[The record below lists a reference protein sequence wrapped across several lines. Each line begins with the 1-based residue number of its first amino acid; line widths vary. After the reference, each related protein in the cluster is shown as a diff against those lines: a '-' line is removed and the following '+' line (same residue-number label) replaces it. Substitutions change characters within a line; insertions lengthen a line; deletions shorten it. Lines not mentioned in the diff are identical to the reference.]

1 MPGTTGNA
9 FEGILESLYDAMLN
23 DARWPA
29 ASALIDEACGLTAN
43 GLLVGEGTK
52 EDVRVCP
59 LGLYYRGEPRKD
71 LERDYLENYHP
82 ADERVPRFRRL
93 ADRRLVL
100 ISDLYTDQEL
110 KTSPTYNEMLV
121 RTGMRNGLNARL
133 EVPGGSYIA
142 WCMGDPIDSD
152 GWTST
157 RMTMITKLL
166 PHVRQFIAVRQAL
179 IRAEA
184 RNTTAAALLDNARIG
199 VVHLDGRGRIMEV
212 NDRARRILR
221 NGDGLAD
228 GSGMLRTR
236 APADQPRLE
245 RLLDEA
251 LPISNTAP
259 ISGSMLLRRSPVLP
273 PFIVHVKPVRTPELD
288 YGARRVAALVLI
300 VEPGHQLTVNAN
312 VVARTLGLTSSESQ
326 VAVWLAEGKSV
337 RDIAEATG
345 HTESSIHWHLH
356 QIFRKQS
363 ISRQVDLVRLVLSLA
378 ELP

>member
-1 MPGTTGNA
+1 MPRTTGTA
-9 FEGILESLYDAMLN
+9 FERILESLYDAMLD
-23 DARWPA
+23 DACWPA
-29 ASALIDEACGLTAN
+29 ASAVIDEACGVTAN
-43 GLLVGEGTK
+43 GLLVGGGTK

-82 ADERVPRFRRL
+82 ADERVARFRRL
-93 ADRRLVL
+93 ADGCLVP

-110 KTSPTYNEMLV
+110 KASPTYNEMLL
-121 RTGMRNGLNARL
+121 RAGMRNGLNARV

-142 WCMGDPIDSD
+142 WVLGDPVDSD
-152 GWTST
+152 GWTSS
-157 RMTMITKLL
+157 RWTMITELL
-166 PHVRQFIAVRQAL
+166 PHLRQFIGVRQAL

-184 RNTTAAALLDNARIG
+184 RSTTAAALLDNARIG

-236 APADQPRLE
+236 APAEQPRLD

-251 LPISNTAP
+251 LPTSNAGP
-259 ISGSMLLRRSPVLP
+259 VSGSMLLRRSSVLP
-273 PFIVHVKPVRTPELD
+273 PFMVHVKPVRAPGPD
-288 YGARRVAALVLI
+288 YGARRVAAVVLI
-300 VEPGHQLTVNAN
+300 VEPGRQLTVSAD
-312 VVARTLGLTSSESQ
+312 VVARALGLTSSESQ

-345 HTESSIHWHLH
+345 HTDASVHWHLH
-356 QIFRKQS
+356 QIYRKQS